1 MLKKII
7 AVLVAIPVLTFVG
20 IYILASSQSPQKEF
34 APGETSRMEFE
45 KLTEANL
52 NSMPRVQNFK
62 TRDGSQLPYREYTAA
77 VSSKWKVYLL
87 HDAGWHGMIFNPI
100 ATSLA
105 YSGVADVI
113 VPDLRGHGPSPAER
127 GAVSYPDQLVDD
139 LADLI
144 RATAGPNDKV
154 VIGGFS
160 FGGGLAIRFAASDQA
175 NLADRFIL
183 FSPFLGLDSPV
194 NKSNPDP
201 WLHPLERKMVG
212 LNAFKSIGLNMMGDD
227 VVLQLAY
234 PKAFLRGAFDYTITP
249 DITWNTFQSLDPSDV
264 LPEGLA
270 AMKSP
275 VLVIAGGQDQLFDA
289 SKYKPVLSQYTDD
302 AQFNILDNADHINLL
317 NSSKILSIIQNWL
330 SQ

>member
-7 AVLVAIPVLTFVG
+7 AVLVAIPVVAVVG
-20 IYILASSQSPQKEF
+20 TYMLASSQSPRKDF
-34 APGETSRMEFE
+34 APGEVSRMDFDR
-45 KLTEANL
+45 LTEANL
-52 NSMPRVQNFK
+52 NSMPRVQNFRA
-62 TRDGSQLPYREYTAA
+62 RDGSQLPYREYNAA
-77 VSSKWKVYLL
+77 ASSRWKFYLL

-113 VPDLRGHGPSPAER
+113 VPDLRGHGASPAER

-144 RATAGPNDKV
+144 RATAKPDDKI

-175 NLADRFIL
+175 DLADRFIL

-201 WLHPLERKMVG
+201 WLQPLGRKMLG
-212 LNAFKSIGLNMMGDD
+212 LAALKSMGLNMMGDD
-227 VVLQLAY
+227 VVLQLTY

-249 DITWNTFQSLDPSDV
+249 QITWNTFQSLDPSDV
-264 LPEGLA
+264 LAEGMA

-275 VLVIAGGQDQLFDA
+275 VLVIAGDQDQLFDA
-289 SKYKPVLSQYTDD
+289 AKYKTVLSQYTDG
-302 AQFNILDNADHINLL
+302 AQFNILDGADHVNLL